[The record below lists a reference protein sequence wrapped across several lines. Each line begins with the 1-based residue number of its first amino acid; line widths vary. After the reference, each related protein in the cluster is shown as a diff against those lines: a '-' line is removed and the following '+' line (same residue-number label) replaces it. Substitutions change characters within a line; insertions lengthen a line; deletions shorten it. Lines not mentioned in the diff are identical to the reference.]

1 MKRGLKQVG
10 EFGAPPGCW
19 RGQCH
24 KRGGARRLLKGRVAM
39 EGGGGPPRICQKE
52 RERER
57 RIKMS
62 LCGCDREGEGGDF
75 NSSDRG
81 SHSSLIHAW
90 RFLAK

>member
-62 LCGCDREGEGGDF
+62 LCGCDREGEGGISIQAIEAVTPLLF
-75 NSSDRG
+75 MRG
-81 SHSSLIHAW
+81 DS
-90 RFLAK
+90 